1 MGARAYRN
9 TPGLELKRLELKR
22 LELKRLAP
30 RSMLPRM
37 ANEQDEQPGEPQGE
51 PRERTRVVAVGDVM
65 VELARGNDGRFGIG
79 CGGDAFN
86 TAIYLARAG
95 TEVAFATA
103 LGDDT
108 YSDGILALAAAENVR
123 RDLILRVRGRT
134 PGLCLVDNDASGARR
149 QHHWGDGAPA
159 RDLFELSEWPHIA
172 GGLVGARLVY
182 FTGITLSLYSNVGL
196 GRFLA
201 AVEMARKAGARIA
214 FDGNFRPRGW
224 KGDVGRARTVF
235 LEALKRVDLALPT
248 FDDEAILWGDPSP
261 EATVERLQASEAQ
274 NRRFVSDVSHELR
287 TPLTALVAEASVIE
301 AGLDGLAPDARRA
314 AELLVA
320 DVRRLRILVEDLME
334 LSRFD
339 ARAEQA
345 DLRPTDLGEATRS
358 IVSARLPGAA
368 VHGPPAQVV
377 VAADVRR
384 LDRIIGNLLD
394 NAGEH
399 APGTP
404 VEVRV
409 GDDGANAIVTVGD
422 RGPGVPEDV
431 LEHLFERF
439 YKADASRHGGSSGL
453 GLAIAAEHAALLGG
467 SLSARNRDGGG
478 LEVTL
483 RLPRVVSESLLAG
496 DVLDTA
502 RDDAGGGSDAG
513 SAPTEQAR
521 PNP

>member
-1 MGARAYRN
+1 VRGIRS
-9 TPGLELKRLELKR
+9 
-22 LELKRLAP
+22 RLALSLVALVAVTVAAIGVGTYAFVDARLRASLLDEADRQAQFNLSVLVP
-30 RSMLPRM
+30 ERLPDGVTREGLDS
-37 ANEQDEQPGEPQGE
+37 AGLAAAFRLRGDVETIVDFHDGGTPWVSDGALLGAIGSFPAELRPVVDAGHLGYSWQDVIGQPSL
-51 PRERTRVVAVGDVM
+51 VVAGHLPGAVPG
-65 VELARGNDGRFGIG
+65 
-79 CGGDAFN
+79 
-86 TAIYLARAG
+86 TAVPVFSFVFPATSIQEALEQLRLGLIAAG
-95 TEVAFATA
+95 LVAVA
-103 LGDDT
+103 
-108 YSDGILALAAAENVR
+108 LALAAARVVAR
-123 RDLILRVRGRT
+123 GILR
-134 PGLCLVDNDASGARR
+134 PVDSG
-149 QHHWGDGAPA
+149 
-159 RDLFELSEWPHIA
+159 S
-172 GGLVGARLVY
+172 
-182 FTGITLSLYSNVGL
+182 
-196 GRFLA
+196 A
-201 AVEMARKAGARIA
+201 AAARIA
-214 FDGNFRPRGW
+214 RG
-224 KGDVGRARTVF
+224 DLSARVPAGGADEF
-235 LEALKRVDLALPT
+235 ARFAAEFNRMADSLA
-248 FDDEAILWGDPSP
+248 S
-261 EATVERLQASEAQ
+261 TVERLQASEAQ